1 MCGGLECGVVRRV
14 RRPGGEAFAERAVS
28 WEPASTRLEACES
41 CHNPLPEAEA
51 TEQMEMSDVR

>member
-14 RRPGGEAFAERAVS
+14 RRPGGEAFAERAV
-28 WEPASTRLEACES
+28 

-51 TEQMEMSDVR
+51 TEQMEMPDVR